1 MKTKFLIYSAI
12 VFTLISCEKNSTK
25 ISGDIPNLPDGKL
38 VLFEEVWSNK
48 LDSVEVKDGKFDIE
62 LIFDDKIPHYIGMD
76 LLAKNGDKICF
87 QFPTDSYFNKQK
99 DKWSSSLFLS
109 DKKIYLKDS
118 IEYIDFGKNSFFPD
132 NIKPVNV
139 IILEAGEQTYALQ
152 KTNYDLFSRKSNTQ
166 NSEIQN
172 LIKRYPKSFHLLAEM
187 VKNKYTFSSVDVSD
201 FLKLFDKSVQAY
213 PHFKELQKYVVD
225 SKKNINTKLLKLKN
239 SDNQVNEILDKR
251 YNKHLIIL
259 WASWCMPCRQEI
271 PILKKI
277 VSENKLSDTEIIS
290 ISIDEK
296 ESDWQKA
303 LAAEKMNWKQFIL
316 SEKESE
322 KFKII
327 LKYGGAIPYSVL
339 VNSDLKILS
348 SSTGLYDESEMLK
361 MLKK

>member
-12 VFTLISCEKNSTK
+12 VFTFISCEKNSTK

-38 VLFEEVWSNK
+38 VLFEEIWSNK

-76 LLAKNGDKICF
+76 LFAKNGDKICF
-87 QFPTDSYFNKQK
+87 QFLTDSYFNKQK

-187 VKNKYTFSSVDVSD
+187 VKNKYTFSSVDVGD

-225 SKKNINTKLLKLKN
+225 SKKNINTKLLN
-239 SDNQVNEILDKR
+239 
-251 YNKHLIIL
+251 
-259 WASWCMPCRQEI
+259 
-271 PILKKI
+271 
-277 VSENKLSDTEIIS
+277 
-290 ISIDEK
+290 
-296 ESDWQKA
+296 
-303 LAAEKMNWKQFIL
+303 
-316 SEKESE
+316 
-322 KFKII
+322 
-327 LKYGGAIPYSVL
+327 
-339 VNSDLKILS
+339 
-348 SSTGLYDESEMLK
+348 
-361 MLKK
+361 